1 MGEARKR
8 QSVFQWLKH
17 NHKADKKII
26 FLQETHSTE
35 KTEKLWENEWGQ
47 GKLIFSHGSSG
58 SKGTLT
64 IIPDTINYVLNE
76 LIRSKNGRHVAIHIT
91 IDEIAFIIINCYA
104 PNTTAPKDQLKW
116 LNEIHQIL
124 ENYSD
129 LNIIIG
135 GDLND
140 CFIPHLDRY
149 RCKPNAIP
157 TEYVNAWKLICEEMN
172 LSDFWRVTNPDK
184 KCYTWRQGSS
194 LTRLKQSHLDYWIVS
209 THLMF
214 QLENVDIQNGL
225 RSDHSLI
232 NINFYKSDTPDRG
245 PSFWRFNASLLKDL
259 KYIEQIKLCFSNSL
273 EKYKDI
279 EDKGLLWDLLKM
291 EIRSSTIC
299 FSKNK
304 AKETRLNIKKAVIN
318 MEKLEK
324 LLSTNPTDETLL
336 QYHEN
341 KAYIEDY
348 NNNKANGAIMRSK
361 ASWAEFGERN
371 SKFFLNLEKRNHNM
385 KCITKLLND
394 DDIEVTN
401 PEEILKYEETFYKN
415 LYSNPIKNI
424 QEQQDEQN
432 ATEFFKDETLPKI
445 HQSNKIKC
453 ESDITMH
460 ETSIALKGLQN
471 GKSPGSDGFTP
482 DFYKFFWP
490 TIKKVVFQSIIQANE
505 NKYLSIDQK
514 RGVINLIPKKDK
526 DPRSLK
532 NWRPISLLNT
542 DYKII
547 TKILA
552 NRIKEALP
560 SVINPDQVAYLK
572 KRFIGQNIRT
582 ILDIMGYTKL
592 EDKNGIIAFLDFEKA
607 FDTIRWEVIY
617 EALKLFDFGP
627 KFIEWVRTIY
637 NGSEACVTNNGF
649 SSPFFNLERGVRQG
663 CPLSAYLFIT
673 VVELLAHK
681 IRIDNN
687 IKGIKIGTTE
697 IKLVQMA
704 DDTTTF
710 VEDTNSL
717 ENMFKTLKKFE
728 DYAGLKLNKN

>member
-1 MGEARKR
+1 
-8 QSVFQWLKH
+8 
-17 NHKADKKII
+17 
-26 FLQETHSTE
+26 
-35 KTEKLWENEWGQ
+35 
-47 GKLIFSHGSSG
+47 
-58 SKGTLT
+58 
-64 IIPDTINYVLNE
+64 
-76 LIRSKNGRHVAIHIT
+76 
-91 IDEIAFIIINCYA
+91 
-104 PNTTAPKDQLKW
+104 
-116 LNEIHQIL
+116 
-124 ENYSD
+124 
-129 LNIIIG
+129 
-135 GDLND
+135 
-140 CFIPHLDRY
+140 
-149 RCKPNAIP
+149 
-157 TEYVNAWKLICEEMN
+157 
-172 LSDFWRVTNPDK
+172 
-184 KCYTWRQGSS
+184 
-194 LTRLKQSHLDYWIVS
+194 
-209 THLMF
+209 
-214 QLENVDIQNGL
+214 
-225 RSDHSLI
+225 
-232 NINFYKSDTPDRG
+232 
-245 PSFWRFNASLLKDL
+245 
-259 KYIEQIKLCFSNSL
+259 
-273 EKYKDI
+273 
-279 EDKGLLWDLLKM
+279 
-291 EIRSSTIC
+291 
-299 FSKNK
+299 
-304 AKETRLNIKKAVIN
+304 

-324 LLSTNPTDETLL
+324 QLSTNPSDELL
-336 QYHEN
+336 TQYHEN
-341 KAYIEDY
+341 KTYIEDY
-348 NNNKANGAIMRSK
+348 NNEKANGAIMRSK

-385 KCITKLLND
+385 KCITKLLKED
-394 DDIEVTN
+394 ESEITN
-401 PEEILKYEETFYKN
+401 ANEILEYEEKFYKK
-415 LYSNPIKNI
+415 LYSKPEKNAN
-424 QEQQDEQN
+424 EQQDEQN
-432 ATEFFKDETLPKI
+432 AAIFFKDETLPKI
-445 HQSNKIKC
+445 KETDKTKC
-453 ESDITMH
+453 DSDITLQ
-460 ETSIALKGLQN
+460 ETGIALKGLQN

-490 TIKKVVFQSIIQANE
+490 TIQNVVFQSILQADK
-505 NKYLSIDQK
+505 NKHLSIDQK
-514 RGVINLIPKKDK
+514 RGVINLIPKKNK

-552 NRIKEALP
+552 NRIKSALP

-617 EALKLFDFGP
+617 EALKIFNFGP

-681 IRIDNN
+681 IRTDNS

-717 ENMFKTLKKFE
+717 ENMFKILKKFE
-728 DYAGLKLNKN
+728 DYAGLKLNKTKTEAMWLGKDINNNGTPLEIKWVKQVHSLGIFFSYNTDYVIQKNFMDRAKEFKQILDMWSQRDLSLIGKITILKSLAYSKIIYQCGVLDPPQKFIEQIVDLAFGFLWNKKKDKIKRKTIISDYEHGGLRMTDINSFIKAQKVMWIKRFLTPEKASWKALLTLCLESLLGTDTFKCLLN